1 MSVEVAADTWEG
13 RQKAGV
19 VLIGFSLRDPA
30 ALGIRVE
37 GENGSEPKLG
47 QMERRGRDWE
57 IALSPIFRVG
67 SMTRRRMGGFQR
79 GNRVGRYGPIELK
92 FPSESPVS

>member
-1 MSVEVAADTWEG
+1 MSVEVAADTLRG
-13 RQKAGV
+13 RQKARV

-47 QMERRGRDWE
+47 QMSRRGRDWE
-57 IALSPIFRVG
+57 IAV
-67 SMTRRRMGGFQR
+67 
-79 GNRVGRYGPIELK
+79 
-92 FPSESPVS
+92 SPVGCMGSQTR